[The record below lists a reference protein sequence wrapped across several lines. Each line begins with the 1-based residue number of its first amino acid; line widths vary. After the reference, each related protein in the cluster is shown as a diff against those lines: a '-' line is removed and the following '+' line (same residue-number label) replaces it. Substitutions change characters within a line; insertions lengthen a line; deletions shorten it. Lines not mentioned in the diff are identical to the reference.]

1 MGSIRF
7 LFYFPRIVFVLCLL
21 CFSFCFVFGGRTH
34 ILKAGLWTLS
44 FWVFTFYLIFMLP
57 PHPQTHT
64 HTHTHTHA
72 EADLQTNALSCW
84 CVLRAH
90 FHFLGSVKGLPGLL
104 GFSASA
110 AARGGLLNSGACG
123 AVASIPRAA
132 DTRARVRAPERSEL
146 LGGPRVT
153 QPGREAGTVGGYWDL
168 ERRER
173 TAAACVPGLLFGRT
187 KYVESPHKLRTPCSE
202 TGLLRL
208 ALARR
213 HFLNYPDSSLG
224 PK

>member
-1 MGSIRF
+1 M
-7 LFYFPRIVFVLCLL
+7 FVMFFILL
-21 CFSFCFVFGGRTH
+21 CFWRKDPHSQGRSVDPI
-34 ILKAGLWTLS
+34 ILGLYFLLDIHAPT
-44 FWVFTFYLIFMLP
+44 P
-57 PHPQTHT
+57 PPDT

-72 EADLQTNALSCW
+72 EADLQTNAVSCW

-173 TAAACVPGLLFGRT
+173 TAAACVPGLVR
-187 KYVESPHKLRTPCSE
+187 PHQIR
-202 TGLLRL
+202 
-208 ALARR
+208 
-213 HFLNYPDSSLG
+213 
-224 PK
+224 